1 MVMRKELA
9 CNKCCRKIRV
19 SRVIIINKKLVC
31 PYCYRTIETNKSKV
45 EFIETLMKTLN
56 KSKEEER

>member
-1 MVMRKELA
+1 M
-9 CNKCCRKIRV
+9 

-31 PYCYRTIETNKSKV
+31 PYCYRTLETNKSKV

-56 KSKEEER
+56 ESKEKER